1 MLYKNKT
8 KHSYEI
14 QHATGGTSLITFKT
28 YQQGRATWQGEK
40 LHICHL
46 DEEPPM
52 DIFVEASMRLMS
64 TSENHRGLMI
74 VSATCLYFSKFVP
87 VFTEEVVEID
97 AMRKMAA
104 SLKRKTNPAQGG
116 RNKER
121 ARVLN
126 GWLGRRAAHPLR
138 NALTLYLKC
147 HRMSW
152 RLGQRVFR
160 RLVLAWSTQSLS
172 R

>member
-1 MLYKNKT
+1 MTGISGSFHGFIPLLVLYKNKT

-14 QHATGGTSLITFKT
+14 QHTTGYITITFKT

-74 VSATCLYFSKFVP
+74 VSATCLYFSKFVQS
-87 VFTEEVVEID
+87 FTEEVVEID
-97 AMRKMAA
+97 AMRED
-104 SLKRKTNPAQGG
+104 GG
-116 RNKER
+116 IVKEKKQIQR
-121 ARVLN
+121 
-126 GWLGRRAAHPLR
+126 RRA
-138 NALTLYLKC
+138 K
-147 HRMSW
+147 
-152 RLGQRVFR
+152 
-160 RLVLAWSTQSLS
+160 
-172 R
+172 